1 VTGRYLQLWRVP
13 GAPLLLIG
21 GVVARLGQGVTVL
34 AWILLV
40 RETTG
45 SFADAALVAA
55 ATSLATAAAAP
66 VGGRLADRYGA
77 ARVLPWYGSAYA
89 AAQLSLLAATLTGQP
104 LVVLVALAALSGALF
119 PATSPAL
126 RAAWSV
132 LTAQGSGRDRLRS
145 TAMAAES
152 TLFELVFIVGP
163 LLLSAAMLVAAPL
176 AELTG
181 SKPGVAGPA
190 GAIVL
195 AAACTAVGTAALA
208 RGRVMRRVE
217 SPGAVPTRGLGP
229 LRAPRMPALLLC
241 AAGVAF
247 SFGASPVAVAAFAT
261 VHDGDRAQAATGV
274 LIAVWSLGS
283 AAAGLAYGA
292 RSWDTP
298 PARQLTWL
306 LAGLAIGYAAW
317 AAAPTSVVL
326 GAVLLVTGAVIAPAM
341 TVQADLMARTTP
353 PSMLTEAYTW
363 LTTVNLTMA
372 AAGTAVAGAVVDGPG
387 GAIGGFAVC
396 AVAAAAAA
404 ALAAWPGLLTP
415 RRSPAPAPAPSDSAA
430 VP

>member
-1 VTGRYLQLWRVP
+1 MTARYVELWRVP
-13 GAPLLLIG
+13 GAPLLLTG

-45 SFADAALVAA
+45 SFVDASLVAA

-66 VGGRLADRYGA
+66 VGGRLADRFGA
-77 ARVLPWYGSAYA
+77 ARVLPWYGAAYA

-104 LVVLVALAALSGALF
+104 LALLCALAALSGALF

-126 RAAWSV
+126 RAAWTV
-132 LTAQGSGRDRLRS
+132 LTADGTGRERIR
-145 TAMAAES
+145 TAAMAAES

-163 LLLSAAMLVAAPL
+163 LLLSAAMLVAGPL

-181 SKPGVAGPA
+181 ARPGVAGPA
-190 GAIVL
+190 AAIVL
-195 AAACTAVGTAALA
+195 AAACAAGGTAMLA
-208 RGRVMRRVE
+208 RGQAMRRLE
-217 SPGAVPTRGLGP
+217 PQGLAPTRGLGP

-261 VHDGDRAQAATGV
+261 THDGDQAQAVTGV

-283 AAAGLAYGA
+283 AAAGLWYGA
-292 RSWDTP
+292 RNWDTALP
-298 PARQLTWL
+298 RQLTVL
-306 LAGLAIGYAAW
+306 LAGLAVGYAAW
-317 AAAPTSVVL
+317 AAMPNSIAL

-341 TVQADLMARTTP
+341 TVQAGLMARIAP
-353 PSMLTEAYTW
+353 ASMLTEAYTW

-372 AAGTAVAGAVVDGPG
+372 AAGSAVAGVIVDGPA
-387 GAIGGFAVC
+387 GAIGGFVLC
-396 AVAAAAAA
+396 AVAAALATVI
-404 ALAAWPGLLTP
+404 AAWPGVLAP
-415 RRSPAPAPAPSDSAA
+415 RSAATPAPPHPAR